1 MDETVELTVSMVFA
15 DVLVPLPR
23 SVEQGEQASMVY
35 QDNHYWM
42 SPYETR
48 GQITKIL
55 LPSSELEVPI
65 EITDA
70 PTSVRVPHTQTH
82 PGKGPPPRISSL
94 HFHSSQPST
103 RFREGTLTPYPSP
116 ALASSALQVMGD
128 IVQYG
133 VYDNV
138 PAYKYSPSTI
148 HFKHSAPIV
157 VATSSTR
164 SVSVSHWGTVA
175 FEESLEL
182 VNAGAELKGPFSR
195 EDFMKNPKSQGVG
208 AANMLSA
215 MLPADAQ

>member
-1 MDETVELTVSMVFA
+1 
-15 DVLVPLPR
+15 
-23 SVEQGEQASMVY
+23 
-35 QDNHYWM
+35 
-42 SPYETR
+42 
-48 GQITKIL
+48 
-55 LPSSELEVPI
+55 
-65 EITDA
+65 
-70 PTSVRVPHTQTH
+70 
-82 PGKGPPPRISSL
+82 
-94 HFHSSQPST
+94 
-103 RFREGTLTPYPSP
+103 
-116 ALASSALQVMGD
+116 MGD

-148 HFKHSAPIV
+148 HFKHQAPIV

-175 FEESLEL
+175 FEESFEL

-208 AANMLSA
+208 AANTLSA